1 MLSKPFV
8 VSNFTKEPLGDIT
21 IFPLEYSSRATL
33 VIVLFL
39 TGSLEASESALTNT
53 LQHHP
58 WTYFQLFHHPF
69 HDIQSNYH
77 FVLQYLL
84 HQDPFQPRQL

>member
-8 VSNFTKEPLGDIT
+8 VNNFTKEPLGDIT

-53 LQHHP
+53 ITASPLDI
-58 WTYFQLFHHPF
+58 FGSFKNLCDFFNFHF
-69 HDIQSNYH
+69 LCSNG
-77 FVLQYLL
+77 LILA
-84 HQDPFQPRQL
+84 

>member
-39 TGSLEASESALTNT
+39 TGS
-53 LQHHP
+53 
-58 WTYFQLFHHPF
+58 
-69 HDIQSNYH
+69 
-77 FVLQYLL
+77 
-84 HQDPFQPRQL
+84 